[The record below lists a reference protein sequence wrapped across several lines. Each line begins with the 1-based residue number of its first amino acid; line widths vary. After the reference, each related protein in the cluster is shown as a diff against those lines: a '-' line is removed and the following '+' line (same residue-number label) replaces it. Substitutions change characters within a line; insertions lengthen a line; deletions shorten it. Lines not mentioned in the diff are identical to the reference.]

1 VQPVDPNEKYGGLT
15 EEELKEAEELID
27 PEGMGDIAAAQI
39 SKKGY
44 WSQIKKAC
52 LMSDVVV

>member
-1 VQPVDPNEKYGGLT
+1 VQQPDPNAKYGGLT
-15 EEELKEAEELID
+15 EEDLKEAELLID
-27 PEGMGDIAAAQI
+27 PEGVQDIAAAQI

-52 LMSDVVV
+52 LMSDVVI